1 MMPGESRS
9 QAADTGPGSGDSGSG
24 SGPGPCGNCQSLQQ
38 NLNEYVTAFIA
49 LKQKIIDTDHVLT
62 EYQKKCDELQKTERD
77 RETLRD
83 QLDESLQRCVPLEK
97 CTEEMDAMRVELEEK
112 RSSIKMYQQTHL
124 EFSKLE
130 QEQIKNDALNKKLE
144 MRIKKLEETTTKQNG
159 EIKQLKKEKTKLER
173 NLKKTQEKLLVRQK
187 NGVKVLKDADSENL
201 RQEVPRI
208 DKNKVKLLLD
218 EIWMCIERSS
228 VQEKPSMEAMYSPDT
243 KPKSWKKC
251 KVLNRNGINPRHS
264 SPSKKEPTSSSLQRL
279 KCDQE
284 NNNQSELDKCLI
296 DEGLKSNG
304 DSTFCDEKTVEV
316 MRHQD
321 PVDSSSTDT
330 DGDNGNDAE
339 QDALSL
345 QLQEILFWTQPLP
358 PQLSPLPYSSSSGK
372 QSIFGNIT
380 DSSDDE
386 GAAPRRICSEG
397 FLETDYLDSSACSE
411 AVTTDQS
418 SLTEAGISEN
428 TPEESTAEKMD
439 CTKTET
445 ENVNIEGL
453 ADTKSEDE
461 VSYPSLI
468 AGDAQCRSENNTEA
482 QSSLEETQ
490 RNSDTP
496 TPEIPCVHTLLTPN
510 GFREEDITSPLHNY
524 PEDLQEN
531 DDSKNTAVLVTP
543 KCKTVELTSS
553 NPNSKN
559 EVRIDTHTKEGDTED
574 LILQETDSCR
584 QLVTTSEE
592 MEVEEIHYKTST
604 CDSQNIE
611 RTNASV
617 LVSGNEHTKSMD
629 VAMRQTDVNTMEVV
643 ISLLQLN
650 NTVINGVSREQFI
663 PAEDMEMGEVNCS
676 SFISD
681 KQHAEC
687 TRTSLQP
694 VDVEFPQGESPL
706 KEQTPKM
713 MDTPPQAEGYSSVE
727 TGVFQGSFKTLISTE
742 LMMEENNSVDSIS
755 QNEKDKSPLNS
766 LLASEIEETFNK
778 FEVKEQS
785 KLEKM
790 KEIVLP
796 GHLDCSTETDQY
808 LDESN
813 KYVSVENKG
822 KENINSGNL
831 ISNDQKNKSIVA
843 STLLH
848 ATEAEEQNRLD
859 GLKGTTVIITTE
871 SSIIAEG
878 GSKDSVCAGDV
889 LGLTYFKDELAV
901 SSEQR
906 FIQQKRSD
914 SSIME
919 TSSSADM
926 ASPDFD
932 GPQVTDVTRNSSKYD
947 DHISDVELDS
957 IESGCDRPKD
967 ECIATLVP
975 FNSQVKSAI
984 MDQDSFGQA
993 EESSPHVES
1002 DSSVLQGNEECN
1014 STEEKE
1020 EVTLKISTPS
1030 QCALI
1035 SIQSCTVESQRNSMI
1050 KDEDIIT
1057 KRKETSLFLRP
1068 SVVTELAQANSRQ
1081 CTSTKQMANEN
1092 ENNDKLCVHFKSF
1105 EVTECESQAGKQ
1117 KDQLM
1122 ENNEME
1128 RSEMGEV
1135 NRTLKPSGDY
1145 LSSDQTSPHFD
1156 AFSDESSRPNVAQNI
1171 AKQCPARFGQV
1182 KATDTSNNTAVEF
1195 EEYSSIEK
1203 SKDETLGKPLLG
1215 NGIHEPVLKS
1225 CSPSTQI
1232 SPMNQGP
1239 QTHETGIST
1248 LIKKIKKRKQW
1259 HKKSP
1264 RSIKDTQ
1271 TTIHHE
1277 LDDKDM
1283 TTEIATAEKKRVLEV
1298 QAQNIKTEV
1307 GQHSLSVNKH
1317 VTLRGIDFP
1326 FDSESAS
1333 ASSETDCNNKSTTNV
1348 AEESTASH
1356 PDWIES
1362 KTKQLTLDKGLSQ
1375 GPCQTP
1381 ALNVHNNTN
1390 VNYEAAGNG
1399 DNAMSVECE
1408 ASDLDNPAQKVC
1420 DNETYLETS
1429 PKSDL
1434 LGCTQIENEH
1444 LEGNAS
1450 NQDYPVDVEISES
1463 SSEICSS
1470 HDTSICTNENLGI
1483 EINSKSNGIT
1493 EKMANFKA
1501 SMNKVNSSTNTTIEE
1516 ASNYMP
1522 PVQKVDNSTQTE
1534 LICNGS
1540 QVVLFTRNSSNTLT
1554 QICIRREDKD
1564 EFAQAKSVS
1573 SLPDAASGH
1582 QRTNR
1587 STSVYEKE
1595 ALFESTIDGTVSLKS
1610 FRTSVGNQ
1618 TCKTA
1623 SGRKEHLNRIL
1634 PNALID
1640 GDVQHDAGLQK
1651 SKIQSTNKRRA
1662 ALRRKSKCLDPN
1674 NPPVVN
1680 TEVSTPVFCMQE
1692 IHQVMLEMGQP
1703 LPPLLPPLVATPPRT
1718 IRSTRVQSPRLASS
1732 NASSLCSPEDDLV
1745 SPSKEISKAASVSPL
1760 LDYLRQKYP
1769 PTHSPSPLELA
1780 RNERIQSSPLQFCT
1794 TTPKHAVPVPGR
1806 LPQSASASAG
1816 SALPQENSVKILDA
1830 MYPNLSARA
1839 RTLNILRGNVQL
1851 SMRGS
1856 LGGENQAGPM
1866 NQIMGFKAI
1875 NSTPTAFVKAGSN
1888 SRSEGRVKELEQQ
1901 KPVNVS
1907 TSGAVDKSKQD
1918 QKATKRGAENDV
1930 ASKAKKLKTESNC
1943 QHEDYTSDLITPKES
1958 STVDVVHQTK
1968 PLCNRTIE
1976 PKTTDKTEVLAQ
1988 PCEPVNASEEAVAS
2002 ALKKITESCFDLL
2015 PVIRS
2020 HVFVGNIPQLPVMR
2034 DEEKEVICELSGNK
2048 DLIEA
2053 LLLAI
2058 IKKLKVEQ
2066 TALDGN
2072 DLQALSRVY
2081 VAICR
2086 HQGDLERARLLSYSI
2101 LKEDFPD
2108 SSKLLLLILSV
2119 WQNIFSMQG
2128 PVNKA
2133 MQAVAKQRAKGDILD
2148 CLSAY
2153 LNWEKNPPLDISSL
2167 VSSFLVAMQQ
2177 SPKVRFQTS
2186 SEYGMDFNGDMW
2198 ELISAID
2205 LLCSQQQWTWTH
2217 DCFIRKEV
2225 WPVMDKWMKRRK
2237 GHRNVL
2243 HIQDVTVAGVM
2254 RLVGRLGQ
2262 QGLKKSSTM
2271 AVQNIAA
2278 VINKFLQQAFQEGV
2292 PWPVQLS
2299 AAYAVYD
2306 LAPSNP
2312 NGALES
2318 LQKWK
2323 ASVTEPIPPVASNCL
2338 MELETLCERLNFENQ
2353 NP

>member
-1 MMPGESRS
+1 
-9 QAADTGPGSGDSGSG
+9 
-24 SGPGPCGNCQSLQQ
+24 
-38 NLNEYVTAFIA
+38 
-49 LKQKIIDTDHVLT
+49 
-62 EYQKKCDELQKTERD
+62 
-77 RETLRD
+77 
-83 QLDESLQRCVPLEK
+83 
-97 CTEEMDAMRVELEEK
+97 MDAMRVELEEK

-130 QEQIKNDALNKKLE
+130 QEQIKNDALKKKLE
-144 MRIKKLEETTTKQNG
+144 TQIKKLEETTTKQKG
-159 EIKQLKKEKTKLER
+159 EIKQLKKEKTTLER

-187 NGVKVLKDADSENL
+187 NGVKVLKDADSENS
-201 RQEVPRI
+201 RQEVPRV

-251 KVLNRNGINPRHS
+251 KILNRNGINPHHS
-264 SPSKKEPTSSSLQRL
+264 SPLKEPSSSSLQKL

-284 NNNQSELDKCLI
+284 NNNQSELDTCLI
-296 DEGLKSNG
+296 DEGLKNNG

-330 DGDNGNDAE
+330 DSDNENDAE

-358 PQLSPLPYSSSSGK
+358 PQLSPLPYSTSSGK

-397 FLETDYLDSSACSE
+397 FSEAEHPDSPACSE

-418 SLTEAGISEN
+418 SLTEAGVSES
-428 TPEESTAEKMD
+428 TPEESSAEKMD

-453 ADTKSEDE
+453 TDTKTEDE

-490 RNSDTP
+490 MNSVMT
-496 TPEIPCVHTLLTPN
+496 TSEIQCVHTLLTLN
-510 GFREEDITSPLHNY
+510 GFREEDMTSPLHNY
-524 PEDLQEN
+524 PEGLQEN

-543 KCKTVELTSS
+543 NSKIVELTSS

-559 EVRIDTHTKEGDTED
+559 EVRIDAHIKEGDTED

-604 CDSQNIE
+604 CDSQKNECI
-611 RTNASV
+611 NASV
-617 LVSGNEHTKSMD
+617 LVSDNEHTKSMD
-629 VAMRQTDVNTMEVV
+629 VAKGPTDVDMMEVV
-643 ISLLQLN
+643 ISHSQLN
-650 NTVINGVSREQFI
+650 STVVNGVSQEQCI
-663 PAEDMEMGEVNCS
+663 PAKDMEMEEVNCS
-676 SFISD
+676 SFASD
-681 KQHAEC
+681 ELHAEC
-687 TRTSLQP
+687 TQTSLQT

-713 MDTPPQAEGYSSVE
+713 TDTPPKAEE
-727 TGVFQGSFKTLISTE
+727 TGVSQGNFKTLISTE
-742 LMMEENNSVDSIS
+742 LTMEENNSADSIS
-755 QNEKDKSPLNS
+755 PNEKDKSPLNS
-766 LLASEIEETFNK
+766 PLASDVEETFNK

-785 KLEKM
+785 KLKKM

-796 GHLDCSTETDQY
+796 GHLDCSTETDQS

-822 KENINSGNL
+822 KENINYVNL
-831 ISNDQKNKSIVA
+831 ISNNLKNKSIVT
-843 STLLH
+843 STLH
-848 ATEAEEQNRLD
+848 NATGAEEQNRHD
-859 GLKGTTVIITTE
+859 RMKGTTVLVTIE
-871 SSIIAEG
+871 SSNTEG
-878 GSKDSVCAGDV
+878 GSKGSVCARDV
-889 LGLTYFKDELAV
+889 LGPTYFKDELAV
-901 SSEQR
+901 SSEQG

-914 SSIME
+914 SIKE
-919 TSSSADM
+919 TSSSVDM

-932 GPQVTDVTRNSSKYD
+932 GPQVTDVIQNSSKYD
-947 DHISDVELDS
+947 VHIRDMELDS

-967 ECIATLVP
+967 ECIAALVP

-984 MDQDSFGQA
+984 IDQDSFGQA
-993 EESSPHVES
+993 EENSPHVKS
-1002 DSSVLQGNEECN
+1002 DSSVSLGVILGEEECI

-1020 EVTLKISTPS
+1020 EETLKISTPS

-1035 SIQSCTVESQRNSMI
+1035 SIQSCNVESQRNSTI

-1057 KRKETSLFLRP
+1057 KTKEASIFLNTVTIEVPNTS
-1068 SVVTELAQANSRQ
+1068 VETELAQDNSRE
-1081 CTSTKQMANEN
+1081 CTSTKEMPNEH
-1092 ENNDKLCVHFKSF
+1092 ENKDKLCVHFKSF
-1105 EVTECESQAGKQ
+1105 EVTECESQADKQ

-1135 NRTLKPSGDY
+1135 NHTLKPSGDY
-1145 LSSDQTSPHFD
+1145 LSSGQTSPHFD
-1156 AFSDESSRPNVAQNI
+1156 AFSDESSKPNVAQNI
-1171 AKQCPARFGQV
+1171 AEQCPARFGQV
-1182 KATDTSNNTAVEF
+1182 EAADTSNNTALEF

-1203 SKDETLGKPLLG
+1203 SKDEPLGKALIG
-1215 NGIHEPVLKS
+1215 NGIQQPVLKS
-1225 CSPSTQI
+1225 CSPSKRI
-1232 SPMNQGP
+1232 SQMNQGP
-1239 QTHETGIST
+1239 QTHEMGVST
-1248 LIKKIKKRKQW
+1248 LVRKIKKRKQW
-1259 HKKSP
+1259 KAIKKSP
-1264 RSIKDTQ
+1264 RSIEDTQ
-1271 TTIHHE
+1271 KTIHHE

-1283 TTEIATAEKKRVLEV
+1283 TTEIATPENRVLEV
-1298 QAQNIKTEV
+1298 QAQNCKTEV
-1307 GQHSLSVNKH
+1307 GQHGLSKH
-1317 VTLRGIDFP
+1317 ITLRGIDFP

-1333 ASSETDCNNKSTTNV
+1333 ASNETDCNNKSTTNV

-1356 PDWIES
+1356 PDCNES

-1381 ALNVHNNTN
+1381 TFNMHNNTN

-1399 DNAMSVECE
+1399 DNAMSVEC
-1408 ASDLDNPAQKVC
+1408 ADSDLDNPAQKVC

-1429 PKSDL
+1429 PKSDF
-1434 LGCTQIENEH
+1434 LGCTPIENEH

-1450 NQDYPVDVEISES
+1450 NRDYPVDVEISES
-1463 SSEICSS
+1463 SSEVCSYQ
-1470 HDTSICTNENLGI
+1470 DTSICTKENLGI
-1483 EINSKSNGIT
+1483 EINSKSIGIT
-1493 EKMANFKA
+1493 EEMANFKA
-1501 SMNKVNSSTNTTIEE
+1501 SMNKVNSSTNNTITE

-1522 PVQKVDNSTQTE
+1522 PVQKVDIATQTE

-1540 QVVLFTRNSSNTLT
+1540 QVVLFTRNSLNTLS
-1554 QICIRREDKD
+1554 QICFKKEDKD
-1564 EFAQAKSVS
+1564 KFALANNVS
-1573 SLPDAASGH
+1573 SLPDATSGH
-1582 QRTNR
+1582 LRPIR
-1587 STSVYEKE
+1587 SASVHEKE
-1595 ALFESTIDGTVSLKS
+1595 ALFESTIDGTVNLKS

-1623 SGRKEHLNRIL
+1623 SGRKGHSNKIL

-1640 GDVQHDAGLQK
+1640 GDAQQDAGLQK
-1651 SKIQSTNKRRA
+1651 SEIRSTYKRHA
-1662 ALRRKSKCLDPN
+1662 ALRRKSKGLDPN
-1674 NPPVVN
+1674 NLPVVN

-1732 NASSLCSPEDDLV
+1732 NASSLCSPEDDFV
-1745 SPSKEISKAASVSPL
+1745 SPSKEISKTASISPL
-1760 LDYLRQKYP
+1760 LDHLQQKSP

-1806 LPQSASASAG
+1806 LPKTASASAG

-1856 LGGENQAGPM
+1856 AGGENQAGPM

-1888 SRSEGRVKELEQQ
+1888 SRSEGCVKELEQQ
-1901 KPVNVS
+1901 KPINVS
-1907 TSGAVDKSKQD
+1907 MSGAVEKSRQD
-1918 QKATKRGAENDV
+1918 QKATKRCAENDV
-1930 ASKAKKLKTESNC
+1930 ASRAKKVKTEGNC
-1943 QHEDYTSDLITPKES
+1943 QHEDYTSDLIAPKES
-1958 STVDVVHQTK
+1958 STVDGVQQTK
-1968 PLCNRTIE
+1968 PLCNRAE
-1976 PKTTDKTEVLAQ
+1976 PKTTNTTEVFSQ

-2020 HVFVGNIPQLPVMR
+2020 HVFVGNIPQLPVLR
-2034 DEEKEVICELSGNK
+2034 DEEKEVIYELSGNK

-2108 SSKLLLLILSV
+2108 SSKLLLIILSV

-2133 MQAVAKQRAKGDILD
+2133 MQAVAKQRAKGDVLD

-2186 SEYGMDFNGDMW
+2186 NEYGMDFNGDMW

-2254 RLVGRLGQ
+2254 RLIGCLGQ

-2323 ASVTEPIPPVASNCL
+2323 ASVTEPIPPVASKCL
-2338 MELETLCERLNFENQ
+2338 MELETLCERLNFESQ
-2353 NP
+2353 NL